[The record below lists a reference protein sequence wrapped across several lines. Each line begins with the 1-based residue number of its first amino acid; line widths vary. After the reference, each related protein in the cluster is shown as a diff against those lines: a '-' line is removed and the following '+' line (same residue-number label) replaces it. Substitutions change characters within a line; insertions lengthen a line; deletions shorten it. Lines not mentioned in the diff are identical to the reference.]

1 MRTREQLKSLQLLP
15 LHRKVGFTAAR
26 ITEFYHKTN
35 GKCYVSCSKGKDS
48 LVLLHIARKIYPDIA
63 AVFCDT
69 GLEYPE
75 VKNLEVE
82 NVTII
87 RPDVSFKTVLEKYGY
102 PVQSKE
108 VSQTI
113 YEARLGQKD
122 AIAKLDGTRL
132 NSKTGEISQY
142 NITQHKHLLDAP
154 FKISHRCCDEL
165 KKKPFKKYEKLIG
178 NKPILGTM
186 AAESVM
192 RRTNWLRY
200 GCNSFDGKRTISQP
214 MSFWTEQDVLR
225 YIYATKI
232 KIPSVYGDIVF
243 PDDKS
248 LTCKTTG
255 VSRTGCVFCLYGLKY
270 DGPEDRFHKLRKT
283 HPQLY
288 FYCMENL
295 NMSLPLAYMRDYAL
309 KQANKRI
316 EAERAQ
322 LKLF

>member
-1 MRTREQLKSLQLLP
+1 MERTREQLKALQALP
-15 LHRKVGFTAAR
+15 LHRKVGFTVAR
-26 ITEFYHKTN
+26 ITEFYNKTN

-82 NVTII
+82 NITVI
-87 RPDVSFKTVLEKYGY
+87 RPDVSFKTVIEKYGY

-113 YEARLGQKD
+113 YEARLGQKN

-132 NSKTGEISQY
+132 NTKTGEISQY
-142 NITQHKHLLDAP
+142 NIPQHKHLLDAP
-154 FKISHRCCDEL
+154 FKISHRCCGEL
-165 KKKPFKKYEKLIG
+165 KKKPFKKYEKLTG

-200 GCNSFDGKRTISQP
+200 GCNSFEGKRTISQP

-225 YIYATKI
+225 FIYAAKV

-243 PDDKS
+243 PDKENIMKMQ
-248 LTCKTTG
+248 LTG
-255 VSRTGCVFCLYGLKY
+255 VQRTGCIFCLYGLKY
-270 DGPEDRFHKLRKT
+270 DGAEDRFHKLEKS
-283 HPQLY
+283 HPALY
-288 FYCMENL
+288 EYCMNGLGLKEVL
-295 NMSLPLAYMRDYAL
+295 KYLRPTPLPA
-309 KQANKRI
+309 KTK
-316 EAERAQ
+316 EE
-322 LKLF
+322 

>member
-1 MRTREQLKSLQLLP
+1 MRTREQLKELQALP
-15 LHRKVGFTAAR
+15 LHRKVGFTVAR
-26 ITEFYHKTN
+26 ITEFYNKTN

-82 NVTII
+82 NITVI
-87 RPDVSFKTVLEKYGY
+87 RPDVSFKTVIEKYGY

-113 YEARLGQKD
+113 YKARLGQKN

-132 NSKTGEISQY
+132 NTKTGEISQY
-142 NITQHKHLLDAP
+142 NIPQHKHLLDAP

-165 KKKPFKKYEKLIG
+165 KKKPFKKYEKLTG

-200 GCNSFDGKRTISQP
+200 GCNSFEGKRTISQP
-214 MSFWTEQDVLR
+214 MSFWTEQDVLL
-225 YIYATKI
+225 YIWTKGI
-232 KIPSVYGDIVF
+232 KIPSVYGEIVSK
-243 PDDKS
+243 DAKY
-248 LTCKTTG
+248 CTTG
-255 VSRTGCVFCLYGLKY
+255 ISRTGCIFCLYGLKF
-270 DGPEDRFHKLRKT
+270 DGPKDRFHKLAET
-283 HPQLY
+283 HPALY
-288 FYCMENL
+288 DYCMNGL
-295 NMSLPLAYMRDYAL
+295 GL
-309 KQANKRI
+309 K
-316 EAERAQ
+316 EV
-322 LKLF
+322 LKYLRPKGKK